1 MNTTLRPE
9 SVLRKEWYLFREGFV
24 RLVNAYLNMMFDLS
38 PKASS
43 GRFWAFV
50 ILFFISGFLL
60 SLINY
65 PLSLWLARIQDIFFY
80 IAYSAY
86 RETYVGD
93 PITNLINFAWQVFI
107 DPKNLRFLP
116 LLLAPYFIS
125 LQSAAIYLA
134 DIFNLADV
142 SIARRHILEVA
153 LGGSD
158 ETIHIAKGEI
168 AEEDKNSANY
178 LIGGPGKVIVELDSA
193 ALFEKPDGTPHVI
206 GPTSREPGGR
216 ATIEGFERFREA
228 IDLRDHFVEV
238 RNDRGDGAPSISSRS
253 KDGIPIIATDV
264 RFIYSVHRGDERLI
278 GNNRSALSDTPYIFS
293 RQAVEDIIYKAA
305 SKVALDQINPSTYT
319 FLWRDNMVSLIRSEL
334 AKFMSRNELNKYFA
348 SIGQPEVDR
357 AAQRENMLTDEA
369 RNLLPLGIKPQDKKE
384 PPKKPEFVPRPQIK
398 TDLFSEFAESFNKTA
413 RERGVKLQWIGIGTW
428 KSPIEK
434 VFSKHI
440 EAWKISRE
448 NAGMDSID
456 ALKGF
461 SVESV
466 LHKMTELIQD
476 IPLRSYQQASQS
488 VTNHQ
493 DIIQRVIID
502 YRKQLIQAKD
512 FWVHKGESVPV
523 DVEDAIKILFDIF
536 GHTVGGSS
544 SPAQNPQPPDNGH
557 RPNENP
563 KAPDDD
569 LSHNDDDD
577 RSPTPGFSY
586 ADLIRMVGGDG
597 ATANRLIEHERAQ
610 FPNDSQDNLV
620 ARAID
625 RLIQDRR

>member
-1 MNTTLRPE
+1 MNTASRPE
-9 SVLRKEWYLFREGFV
+9 SVLGKEWRLFQEGFI

-50 ILFFISGFLL
+50 ILFFVSGFLL

-65 PLSLWLARIQDIFFY
+65 PLTLWLARAQDIFLYFFS
-80 IAYSAY
+80 SAY
-86 RETYVGD
+86 RQGYTTGD
-93 PITNLINFAWQVFI
+93 PISNLVLFALQVFF
-107 DPKNLRFLP
+107 DPRNLRFLP

-158 ETIHIAKGEI
+158 ETIRIAKGEI
-168 AEEDKNSANY
+168 AEEDKKSANF
-178 LIGGPGKVIVELDSA
+178 LIGGPGKVVVELDSV

-206 GPTSREPGGR
+206 GPTSREPGGK

-228 IDLRDHFVEV
+228 IDLRDHIIELRDLDEKARSVL
-238 RNDRGDGAPSISSRS
+238 SRS

-264 RFIYSVHRGDERLI
+264 RFMFSIDRGEALTPAPDTLPYPF
-278 GNNRSALSDTPYIFS
+278 GN
-293 RQAVEDIIYKAA
+293 QAVERLVYKAI
-305 SKVALDQINPSTYT
+305 SKVTPEQKEPSAYA
-319 FLWRDNMVSLIRSEL
+319 FLWRENMTSLIRSEL
-334 AKFMSRNELNKYFA
+334 IKFMSRNELNKYFA
-348 SIGQPEVDR
+348 SIGQPEVNR
-357 AAQRENMLTDEA
+357 VAQRENLLTDEA
-369 RNLLPLGIKPQDKKE
+369 RNLLPKGIKPQDKKE

-398 TDLFSEFAESFNKTA
+398 GELFGEFVESFNKTA

-434 VFSKHI
+434 VFSQHI

-448 NAGMDSID
+448 NAGMDDND

-461 SVESV
+461 SIEAV
-466 LHKMTELIQD
+466 LHKMMELIQD
-476 IPLRSYQQASQS
+476 IPLRSYQQASQTA
-488 VTNHQ
+488 TNHQ

-502 YRKQLIQAKD
+502 YRQQLIQAKD
-512 FWVHKGESVPV
+512 LWAHKGEFVPV

-536 GHTVGGSS
+536 GHTVGGESS
-544 SPAQNPQPPDNGH
+544 GTSSTQNPPPDNGFD
-557 RPNENP
+557 PNTVSPSPNDDVG
-563 KAPDDD
+563 PDD
-569 LSHNDDDD
+569 SDDN
-577 RSPTPGFSY
+577 SSTPGFSY
-586 ADLIRMVGGDG
+586 ADLIRMVNGDG
-597 ATANRLIEHERAQ
+597 ATANRLIEHERAN
-610 FPNDSQDNLV
+610 FPNGTQGEWV
-620 ARAID
+620 TRAID
-625 RLIQDRR
+625 RLIKDRR